1 MSSEERGFATAYQLG
16 LLRET
21 WSALDLR
28 LARVESQLAEA
39 RIKPLA
45 MLELE
50 PPPFQHAPTSPTLP
64 VARECAIC
72 GIADGD
78 VFYVGKAHAFCATCV
93 ADARTEVEAGAE
105 VAVG

>member
-1 MSSEERGFATAYQLG
+1 MSGEERAFATTYQLG

-28 LARVESQLAEA
+28 LARVESLLAEA
-39 RIKPLA
+39 RLKPLA

-50 PPPFQHAPTSPTLP
+50 PPFQYPPTSPTLP

-78 VFYVGKAHAFCATCV
+78 VFYTGKAHAFCATCV
-93 ADARTEVEAGAE
+93 ADARTEVEAAGSEGKA
-105 VAVG
+105 G